1 MRTKLSMLAAVAVLF
16 SGLSVTA
23 AYVDDEIK
31 TIKGEGQC
39 AKCSLKKTEKCVNA
53 VVVEEEGEKVTYL
66 MDMENK
72 IAKGFHGKIC
82 QDKLQIKVT
91 GKVTEKDGQKTIAPT
106 EEIEVVKE

>member
-16 SGLSVTA
+16 SGLTVTA

-39 AKCSLKKTEKCVNA
+39 GKCSLKKADKCVNA
-53 VVVEEEGEKVTYL
+53 VVVEEEGEKVTYF

-72 IAKGFHGKIC
+72 IAKDFHPKIC
-82 QDKLQIKVT
+82 TDKLQIKVT
-91 GKVTEKDGQKTIAPT
+91 GTVTEEDGKKVIAPT
-106 EEIEVVKE
+106 EEIEVIEE